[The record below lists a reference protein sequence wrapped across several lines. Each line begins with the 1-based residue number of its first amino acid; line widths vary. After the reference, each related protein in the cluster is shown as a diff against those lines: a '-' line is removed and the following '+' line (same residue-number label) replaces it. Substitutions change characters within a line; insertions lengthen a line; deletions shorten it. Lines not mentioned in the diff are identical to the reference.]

1 MIVID
6 KANFMTSWYLDVLL
20 HLRNSFIMFELNA
33 AKYKEEKILTLTSH
47 GILHYLWSED
57 LPKSFS
63 QLIMS
68 IFIFSQYFFQYILS
82 GGNIWGYPTLLI
94 SRFINFKKHAPKK
107 FIFYSPQV
115 KHPWNRAR
123 ILVQGNYH
131 FNFFMSEVPIM

>member
-6 KANFMTSWYLDVLL
+6 KANFMTSSYLDVLL

-68 IFIFSQYFFQYILS
+68 IFIFSQYFFQ
-82 GGNIWGYPTLLI
+82 
-94 SRFINFKKHAPKK
+94 
-107 FIFYSPQV
+107 
-115 KHPWNRAR
+115 
-123 ILVQGNYH
+123 
-131 FNFFMSEVPIM
+131 